1 MRITFAKPAA
11 AIATITALVAAVP
24 AQAHVGHLGE
34 VAGHGH
40 WLGAAAIGAAIAI
53 GLWQGLKGK
62 SDAQGEQEG
71 AEASDLTDEEP
82 QEA

>member
-1 MRITFAKPAA
+1 MRIALALLMTVFTVLAGPAA
-11 AIATITALVAAVP
+11 AHI
-24 AQAHVGHLGE
+24 GHLGE

-53 GLWQGLKGK
+53 GLWQGLRGK
-62 SDAQGEQEG
+62 ASEKEDE
-71 AEASDLTDEEP
+71 AEDTEELSDEEP

>member
-1 MRITFAKPAA
+1 MRYASTLLLMMSATLWGGPAA
-11 AIATITALVAAVP
+11 AHI
-24 AQAHVGHLGE
+24 GHLGE

-53 GLWQGLKGK
+53 GLWQGLRGRKET
-62 SDAQGEQEG
+62 S
-71 AEASDLTDEEP
+71 DEEVEAEEAEEAPDDTP

>member
-1 MRITFAKPAA
+1 MRFALTLILTFLAGPA
-11 AIATITALVAAVP
+11 L
-24 AQAHVGHLGE
+24 AHIGHLGE

-40 WLGAAAIGAAIAI
+40 WLGAAALGAAIAI

-62 SDAQGEQEG
+62 ADAESDDEAE
-71 AEASDLTDEEP
+71 EASEKEP

>member
-1 MRITFAKPAA
+1 MRILVVLAA
-11 AIATITALVAAVP
+11 LLGSTAAY
-24 AQAHVGHLGE
+24 AHPGHLAE

-53 GLWQGLKGK
+53 GLWAGLKGRK
-62 SDAQGEQEG
+62 SQAEGEE
-71 AEASDLTDEEP
+71 AEADDTAEDP

>member
-1 MRITFAKPAA
+1 MRILPAIIMIVFAGPAA
-11 AIATITALVAAVP
+11 AHI
-24 AQAHVGHLGE
+24 GHLGE

-53 GLWQGLKGK
+53 GLWQGLRGK
-62 SDAQGEQEG
+62 AEATETEDSDADSGQEE
-71 AEASDLTDEEP
+71 EA

>member
-1 MRITFAKPAA
+1 MKFA
-11 AIATITALVAAVP
+11 ILITASIGASAAN
-24 AQAHVGHLGE
+24 AHPGHLAE

-53 GLWQGLKGK
+53 GLWGALKGGK
-62 SDAQGEQEG
+62 PK
-71 AEASDLTDEEP
+71 ASDEDPEAQEEDAEL

>member
-1 MRITFAKPAA
+1 MRTVLTILMTLSAGPA
-11 AIATITALVAAVP
+11 L
-24 AQAHVGHLGE
+24 AHIGHLGE

-62 SDAQGEQEG
+62 
-71 AEASDLTDEEP
+71 AEAEAEDDAEEIGEEEL
-82 QEA
+82 QDA

>member
-1 MRITFAKPAA
+1 MRYVLAVILAGAAGPAA
-11 AIATITALVAAVP
+11 AHI
-24 AQAHVGHLGE
+24 GHLGE

-53 GLWQGLKGK
+53 GVWQGLRGKGDEEAEAE
-62 SDAQGEQEG
+62 DAQ
-71 AEASDLTDEEP
+71 AEAAEDEP

>member
-1 MRITFAKPAA
+1 MRFALAALIALIVGPAA
-11 AIATITALVAAVP
+11 
-24 AQAHVGHLGE
+24 AHVGHIGE

-53 GLWQGLKGK
+53 GLWQGLRGR
-62 SDAQGEQEG
+62 SGEAAAEGDDAA
-71 AEASDLTDEEP
+71 AEDEP

>member
-1 MRITFAKPAA
+1 MRYVCPIAA
-11 AIATITALVAAVP
+11 LLSAGAAH
-24 AQAHVGHLGE
+24 AHPGHLAE

-53 GLWQGLKGK
+53 GLWAGLRSGK
-62 SDAQGEQEG
+62 PEAEAAGSEDGG
-71 AEASDLTDEEP
+71 AEA

>member
-1 MRITFAKPAA
+1 MRYAPTFLMILTVTLWGGPAA
-11 AIATITALVAAVP
+11 AHI
-24 AQAHVGHLGE
+24 GHLGE

-53 GLWQGLKGK
+53 GLWQGLRGREEV
-62 SDAQGEQEG
+62 S
-71 AEASDLTDEEP
+71 DEEVDAEEAEETPDDTP

>member
-1 MRITFAKPAA
+1 MRTALAILMTLSAGPAA
-11 AIATITALVAAVP
+11 AHI
-24 AQAHVGHLGE
+24 GHLGE

-53 GLWQGLKGK
+53 GLWQGLRGK
-62 SDAQGEQEG
+62 SED
-71 AEASDLTDEEP
+71 AEADSDEAEEIAEDEP

>member
-1 MRITFAKPAA
+1 MRIALILTLTVTAGPA
-11 AIATITALVAAVP
+11 L
-24 AQAHVGHLGE
+24 AHIGHIGE

-53 GLWQGLKGK
+53 GLWQGLRGKAK
-62 SDAQGEQEG
+62 SDD
-71 AEASDLTDEEP
+71 AEADEAEEVSDEEP